1 MQPADFNDLQALWQ
15 TSDLAVEQR
24 VEVMSQRVLKRQRLL
39 EFAEILLG
47 AGLILFVMITALN
60 VGTAMA
66 ASIGLSIS
74 LLIIYSAW
82 SRFRLRRIEELVDVR
97 GQHAYLV
104 QLLIG
109 ARARLRRLVAGLAL
123 FIPGLVL
130 GNLFSSATGISDEQ
144 LRTFLDVAVPGG
156 LVVGVLIMLATII
169 VPIALLGHGIMRQRR
184 QIRQL
189 EIAIAAFEADLD
201 QDIFEA

>member
-104 QLLIG
+104 QLLVG

-144 LRTFLDVAVPGG
+144 LRTFLHVAVPGG
-156 LVVGVLIMLATII
+156 LVVGVLFLLATII
-169 VPIALLGHGIMRQRR
+169 VPIALLGRGIMRQRK
-184 QIRQL
+184 QIKQL
-189 EIAIAAFEADLD
+189 EVAIEAFEADLD
-201 QDIFEA
+201 QDIFEV

>member
-39 EFAEILLG
+39 ELAEILLG

>member
-39 EFAEILLG
+39 ELAEILLG
-47 AGLILFVMITALN
+47 ASLILFVMITALN